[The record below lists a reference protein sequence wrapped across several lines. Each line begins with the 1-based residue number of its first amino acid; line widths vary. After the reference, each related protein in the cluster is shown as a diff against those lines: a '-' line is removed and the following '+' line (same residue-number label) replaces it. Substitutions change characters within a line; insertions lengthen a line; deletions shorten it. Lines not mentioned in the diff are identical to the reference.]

1 MLMQRK
7 SATTMDSTSLSITM
21 WIKKVYTLPEV
32 VLDGPY
38 VLFHDDDVVISVVEL
53 VVVIVGFR
61 LLLGTPS
68 TLINNVKLP
77 VWPLLPIA

>member
-38 VLFHDDDVVISVVEL
+38 LLFHDDDVVISVVEL

-68 TLINNVKLP
+68 TLIDP

>member
-38 VLFHDDDVVISVVEL
+38 LLFHDDDVVISVVEL

-61 LLLGTPS
+61 
-68 TLINNVKLP
+68 
-77 VWPLLPIA
+77 